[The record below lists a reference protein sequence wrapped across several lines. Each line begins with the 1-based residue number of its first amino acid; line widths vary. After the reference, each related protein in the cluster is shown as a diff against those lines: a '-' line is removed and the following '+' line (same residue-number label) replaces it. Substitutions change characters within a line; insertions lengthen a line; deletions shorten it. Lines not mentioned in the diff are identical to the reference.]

1 MRDLVRAPRSARRPR
16 LRGQITVVAV
26 SLSACAAALLAGQS
40 GPAVA
45 SQQIVI
51 VNDLQA
57 GQPAPTV
64 VTPPPAPTGVA
75 PVRPP
80 LTASR

>member
-1 MRDLVRAPRSARRPR
+1 MRSLVTVLPPARRPR
-16 LRGQITVVAV
+16 LRAQIAVMAV

-40 GPAVA
+40 GPAIA
-45 SQQIVI
+45 THQIVI
-51 VNDLQA
+51 FNDLQA
-57 GQPAPTV
+57 GQAAPTV
-64 VTPPPAPTGVA
+64 VTAP

>member
-1 MRDLVRAPRSARRPR
+1 MRSLVRAPGPVRRPR
-16 LRGQITVVAV
+16 LRAQVTVVAV
-26 SLSACAAALLAGQS
+26 SLSACAAALLAGEPA
-40 GPAVA
+40 PAVA
-45 SQQIVI
+45 TQQIVI

-64 VTPPPAPTGVA
+64 VTPPPAVSNAA
-75 PVRPP
+75 PVMPP